1 MVFADNEVSHDPEVP
16 EFWLEKQ
23 HNMKELNKPSAVCSL
38 LSYREHSRNKEHK
51 RFYRFPSKILLST
64 LERMHES

>member
-1 MVFADNEVSHDPEVP
+1 MVFADNEAPEVP

-23 HNMKELNKPSAVCSL
+23 YSMKKLNKTSAVCSL

-51 RFYRFPSKILLST
+51 RFYRFLSKIILST
-64 LERMHES
+64 LERMHGR